1 MVRRARPEPARK
13 DQLVTRSS
21 FSDVLSRVEDLI
33 AAGESLPGAEAEID
47 AAPLP
52 EDERAAL
59 WLVAWSLNDRRLESR
74 TARELAFVG
83 D

>member
-1 MVRRARPEPARK
+1 MPLMPPP
-13 DQLVTRSS
+13 S
-21 FSDVLSRVEDLI
+21 FEDVLCRVEDLI
-33 AAGESLPGAEAEID
+33 DAGESLAGAELAID
-47 AAPLP
+47 SAPLP

-74 TARELAFVG
+74 GDRELAFAG

>member
-1 MVRRARPEPARK
+1 M
-13 DQLVTRSS
+13 TRSS
-21 FSDVLSRVEDLI
+21 FNDVLSRVEDLI
-33 AAGESLPGAEAEID
+33 AAGESMPGAEAAIE

-52 EDERAAL
+52 EEERAAL

-74 TARELAFVG
+74 ATRELAFVG